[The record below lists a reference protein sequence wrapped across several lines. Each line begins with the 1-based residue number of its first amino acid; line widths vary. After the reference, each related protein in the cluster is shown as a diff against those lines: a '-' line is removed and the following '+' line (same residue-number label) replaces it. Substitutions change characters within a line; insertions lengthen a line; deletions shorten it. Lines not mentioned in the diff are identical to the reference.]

1 MEQQFDNQN
10 EIKQDISSQQQTE
23 IEKDERANQQLTSNY
38 TSNEPTNQDINLQN
52 DKNWGRSL
60 IKSITITCVDSVTK
74 KPIDGSFKHDRK
86 YLKLW
91 KELMSN
97 DKSY

>member
-23 IEKDERANQQLTSNY
+23 IEKDEKTNQQLT
-38 TSNEPTNQDINLQN
+38 TNQTTNLDTNLQN

-60 IKSITITCVDSVTK
+60 IKSITITCVDSETK

-97 DKSY
+97 DK

>member
-10 EIKQDISSQQQTE
+10 EIKQNISSQQQTE
-23 IEKDERANQQLTSNY
+23 IEKDEKTNQQLTNNQ
-38 TSNEPTNQDINLQN
+38 TTNLDTNLQN

-74 KPIDGSFKHDRK
+74 KPIDGGHEHDRK

-91 KELMSN
+91 KMLMSN
-97 DKSY
+97 NDNKK